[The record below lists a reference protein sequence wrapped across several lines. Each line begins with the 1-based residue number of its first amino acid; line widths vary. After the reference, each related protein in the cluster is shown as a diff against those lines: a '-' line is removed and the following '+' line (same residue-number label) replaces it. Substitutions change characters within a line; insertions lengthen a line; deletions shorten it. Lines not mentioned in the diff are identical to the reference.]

1 MIGHQIFRFRPCLTA
16 GFAIGLV
23 CGSAGVI
30 AQPAADDEARL
41 NRALA
46 FTSGRLLKKV
56 RNHAIKIHWIGAGER
71 FWFRH
76 ELTQGNEYLL
86 VDAATGNRRPAF
98 DHHALATALGKAT
111 GGTLEADKLEL
122 TSLEFS
128 GDPRRLTVGL
138 EEARFRCDLEKILCA
153 RSADTE
159 PGADRIVSPDGS
171 SIIFRRDYNLW
182 LRTLATGQERQL
194 THDGIKDF
202 AYGDTDA
209 YIDEAKVATRR
220 ARAPAPLLGVHW
232 SPDGRRI
239 LALRQDLRAVPAR
252 LVLTE
257 YLPPDR
263 TDPVMHVRHAAV
275 PNDPQR
281 AASAMTIVD
290 VRTGAATPVQIDPQS
305 MNDWALPYFTLGG
318 FIRWDEAGDAFII
331 GANRGGTRYRLSKID
346 IKTGAV
352 RDVVTE
358 EGRFSL
364 RLNPY
369 DYARP
374 NVHVLKNG
382 REAIWYSE
390 RDGWGHLYLYD
401 VATGKVK
408 RQLTEGA
415 WVVADLV
422 RIDEAHRQVYFTATG
437 RERGRNLYYRHL
449 YRVAL
454 DGGTPELLTPED
466 ADHEFDAD
474 QDFWEGPRPGSDF
487 SPDGRYFVDS
497 FSTATT
503 PARYVIRAA
512 SGKLVG
518 QLAEADDSALRA
530 SGWAPPEQFVTK
542 AADGATDLYGVI
554 YKPRDFDP
562 TKKYPVIEQTYPGP
576 QGKFAPTT
584 FRGYFDYMQPS
595 ATAELGFIVVY
606 LDGRGTAY
614 RSREFRDTFRGT
626 DDPFGSA
633 DHAAALRNLGKTR
646 PYLDLERVG
655 IVGQSF
661 GGYGSL
667 RAMLLHPDLYKACVS
682 SVGPGEWIDFPG
694 DTSNERFFGV
704 PGQSKQARDYFDLI
718 SNVRLADRLK
728 GNLLLIY
735 GGIDEIVPMRSG
747 FKLIDALVRANKQ
760 FDLLLVP
767 DSPHHVGAEPY
778 GVERG
783 MRFFMDHLG
792 GPMPTSSRKQEP

>member
-1 MIGHQIFRFRPCLTA
+1 MGHQVFQFRSYLA
-16 GFAIGLV
+16 VGFALSLIG
-23 CGSAGVI
+23 GSTSAM
-30 AQPAADDEARL
+30 ASPAPDNAARL
-41 NRALA
+41 SKALP
-46 FTSGRLLKKV
+46 FTSGKLRKKI
-56 RNHAIKIHWIGAGER
+56 RNHMIKVNWTGTGDS

-76 ELTQGNEYLL
+76 ELAQGSEYLL
-86 VDAATGNRRPAF
+86 VDASTGKRRPAF
-98 DHHALATALGKAT
+98 DHQALATALGKAT
-111 GGTLEADKLEL
+111 GETLEGSNLSL

-128 GDPRRLTVGL
+128 SDPRHLTVGI
-138 EEARFRCDLEKILCA
+138 EDAQFRCDLEKVICA
-153 RSADTE
+153 RKT
-159 PGADRIVSPDGS
+159 DRDQAGGLVLSPDGKS
-171 SIIFRRDYNLW
+171 AVFLRDHDLW
-182 LRTLATGQERQL
+182 LRMLASGQERQL

-220 ARAPAPLLGVHW
+220 AGVPAPLLGVHW
-232 SPDGRRI
+232 SPDGHYI
-239 LALRQDLRAVPAR
+239 LALRQDLRTIPAR

-263 TDPVMHVRHAAV
+263 ADPVMHIRHAAV

-281 AASAMTIVD
+281 ADSAMTIID
-290 VRTGAATPVQIDPQS
+290 VPAGTATPVKIDPQS

-318 FIRWDEAGDAFII
+318 FIRWDTAGDAFII
-331 GANRGGTRYRLSKID
+331 SANRGGTRYRLTQIAT
-346 IKTGAV
+346 KTGMV

-401 VATGKVK
+401 VATGAVK
-408 RQLTEGA
+408 RQLTKGP

-422 RIDEAHRQVYFTATG
+422 HIDEAHRQVYFTAPG
-437 RERGRNLYYRHL
+437 REQGRNLYYRHL
-449 YRVAL
+449 YRVGL
-454 DGGTPELLTPED
+454 DGGTPQLLTPED

-474 QDFWEGPRPGSDF
+474 HDFWEGPQSGSEF
-487 SPDGRYFVDS
+487 SPSGRYFVDS
-497 FSTATT
+497 FSTATA
-503 PARYVIRAA
+503 PATFVIRAA
-512 SGKLVG
+512 SGKMVAKLG
-518 QLAEADDSALRA
+518 EADDSALRA
-530 SGWAPPEQFVTK
+530 TGWKPPEQFVTK
-542 AADGATDLYGVI
+542 AADGTTDLYGVI
-554 YKPRDFDP
+554 YKPRNFDP
-562 TKKYPVIEQTYPGP
+562 NKKYPVIEQTYPGP
-576 QGKFAPTT
+576 QGKFAPST
-584 FRGYFDYMQPS
+584 FRGYLDYMQPQ

-655 IVGQSF
+655 ITGQSF

-704 PGQSKQARDYFDLI
+704 PSQSKQARDYFDLI
-718 SNVRLADRLK
+718 SNVRLAGQMK
-728 GNLLLIY
+728 GSLLLIY

-760 FDLLLVP
+760 FDLLVVP
-767 DSPHHVGAEPY
+767 DAPHHVGAEPY
-778 GVERG
+778 GVERI
-783 MRFFMDHLG
+783 MRFFMDRLG
-792 GPMPTSSRKQEP
+792 GPLDR